1 MLGKTKSIKI
11 TTFFYILNLLAGCAL
26 IVICHNNLVSTYV
39 NTTSALLGMIMIVIN
54 MGMTYDAERHNNM
67 PLLILQFWT
76 LFHVVFRIITLFLTD
91 YSTPL
96 RRCFTNID
104 DMNVYIS
111 FLIVGILC
119 LWLGLHYAMITT
131 GKPDVTVPYNKVT
144 YRRVLNLWW
153 FTFALS
159 VISRVGV
166 PVVGGVATLLM
177 DFVINILLVLVMM
190 SIYAMSVWGSLDRK
204 QRTEVIIAF
213 VLYALLMTFGGS
225 RSGFYWIIMMA
236 MFVGLAVGVKSVPI
250 KVIFGGVLMLPVLIF
265 AFIYAT
271 YMIELDASNL
281 SYSEKINMISLAVEH
296 IDEMDMEQTW
306 GRVFDRIGFLDM
318 GAEMYMSRDLLDNY
332 ITIGN
337 EFKALIDGITPG
349 FDVFDQSKAS
359 RMITA
364 AYNYPPNIVVSRSA
378 LLNTPY
384 QSDELTLFGESIL
397 LFGIPLFGVFVL
409 AVGILF
415 RKFWLK
421 GVKNN
426 YISNVIIRTFTIY
439 MFYVLLSSYG
449 IDWFLNDV
457 VVLFITLYI
466 FNRYVFHKRTLFR

>member
-11 TTFFYILNLLAGCAL
+11 TTLFYILNLLAGCAL
-26 IVICHNNLVSTYV
+26 IVICHNHVVSTYV
-39 NTTSALLGMIMIVIN
+39 NTTSALLGMVLIVIN
-54 MGMTYDAERHNNM
+54 MGMVYDAEKHNNM

-76 LFHVVFRIITLFLTD
+76 LFHIVFRIITLFLTD

-96 RRCFTNID
+96 RRCFTNIY

-111 FLIVGILC
+111 LMIVGILF
-119 LWLGLHYAMITT
+119 LWLGLHYVKVGFCNTND
-131 GKPDVTVPYNKVT
+131 PVLYNKLT
-144 YRRVLNLWW
+144 YRRALNLWW

-159 VISRVGV
+159 LISRIGL
-166 PVVGGVATLLM
+166 PGIGGIATLLL
-177 DFVINILLVLVMM
+177 DFVFNSLLILVMM
-190 SIYAMSVWGSLDRK
+190 SIYAMSVWKSLDRK
-204 QRTEVIIAF
+204 QHAEVIIAF

-236 MFVGLAVGVKSVPI
+236 MFVCLAIGVKRIPI
-250 KVIFGGVLMLPVLIF
+250 KVIIGGVMMLPLLIF

-271 YMIELDASNL
+271 YMLELDASQL
-281 SYSEKINMISLAVEH
+281 SYSEKINMISLAYEH
-296 IDEMDMEQTW
+296 IDEMDTEQTW

-318 GAEMYMSRDLLDNY
+318 GAEMYMSQDLLNNY
-332 ITIGN
+332 VTVWN

-364 AYNYPPNIVVSRSA
+364 AYNYPPNVVVSRSA

-384 QSDELTLFGESIL
+384 QSDELTLFGEAIL
-397 LFGIPLFGVFVL
+397 LFGIPLFIVFLILVGVV
-409 AVGILF
+409 F
-415 RKFWLK
+415 RRLWLK
-421 GVKNN
+421 GLKNKS
-426 YISNVIIRTFTIY
+426 ISNIIIRTTTIY

-457 VVLFITLYI
+457 VVLLITIYI
-466 FNRYVFHKRTLFR
+466 FNRYVLRGKSISR